1 MFPFYGMTNEQVEKV
16 LNNINTLK
24 QTQLKETQLK
34 QTQLKQ
40 KQLEQKKEK
49 ERLELMRSIASSTN
63 PLSFSNLMLYSCLF
77 NANNNKNN

>member
-1 MFPFYGMTNEQVEKV
+1 MFPFYGMTHEQVEKV

-34 QTQLKQ
+34 QKQLK
-40 KQLEQKKEK
+40 EKK
-49 ERLELMRSIASSTN
+49 RLELMKSIASSNN

-77 NANNNKNN
+77 NANNNEHN

>member
-34 QTQLKQ
+34 Q
-40 KQLEQKKEK
+40 KQLKEK
-49 ERLELMRSIASSTN
+49 ERLELMKSIASSNN

-77 NANNNKNN
+77 NANNNEHN

>member
-1 MFPFYGMTNEQVEKV
+1 MFPFYGMTHEQVEKV

-34 QTQLKQ
+34 ETQLKQ
-40 KQLEQKKEK
+40 KQLKEK
-49 ERLELMRSIASSTN
+49 KRLELMKSIASSNN

-77 NANNNKNN
+77 NANNNEHN

>member
-34 QTQLKQ
+34 ETQLKQ
-40 KQLEQKKEK
+40 KQLKEK

-63 PLSFSNLMLYSCLF
+63 PISFSSLMLYSCLF
-77 NANNNKNN
+77 NANNNEHN